1 MRKTELLN
9 KLREL
14 IEENAELSAKNNE
27 LSAKVAELKA
37 HLKGKLTNNDSDGE
51 PQSTECE
58 QWQNIA
64 RDVRVTPQ
72 KEEGG
77 NPPSTAQETNQ
88 TCEVQPDGDIKGET
102 CVYDET
108 SDTDAES
115 AETAGAEDKN
125 EFAKQL
131 SDCREEISETA
142 ALEETEGETL
152 FAAFSNGDDFCE
164 PDLCETDK
172 CCIDDDIADIAAS
185 FVGRAVILVTEFTDE
200 ICSVGS
206 DNTKELVTLALG
218 KAEVFKSDTVAN
230 AEAATSAEEF
240 SKLCSDEFE
249 KLRKYINALRLS
261 V

>member
-37 HLKGKLTNNDSDGE
+37 QLKGKLTNNDIGGE
-51 PQSTECE
+51 PQDADCE
-58 QWQNIA
+58 QGRNIA
-64 RDVRVTPQ
+64 RDASIAPQ
-72 KEEGG
+72 KEDGTT
-77 NPPSTAQETNQ
+77 PSTASET
-88 TCEVQPDGDIKGET
+88 
-102 CVYDET
+102 DET
-108 SDTDAES
+108 PDAGAENT
-115 AETAGAEDKN
+115 ETAGSEDEN

-131 SDCREEISETA
+131 SDCCEKA
-142 ALEETEGETL
+142 AEVAVFGKAEGETL
-152 FAAFSNGDDFCE
+152 FAAFSNGDGFCE

-172 CCIDDDIADIAAS
+172 CCIDDDIADVAAS

-200 ICSVGS
+200 ICSAGS

-230 AEAATSAEEF
+230 AETAVSVEEF
-240 SKLCSDEFE
+240 SELCSDEFE